1 MHCRVVSYFTCQHQH
16 THNAV
21 ELSLIDFKNELDVM
35 ESPWYLFGCALG
47 IETKVLDRIEYRDD
61 LGRYMT
67 AMLDRWLKTGE
78 ATWEKLQET
87 LIKIGNQRLAQGL
100 EGHKTGQQGQ
110 SV

>member
-1 MHCRVVSYFTCQHQH
+1 MAR
-16 THNAV
+16 
-21 ELSLIDFKNELDVM
+21 
-35 ESPWYLFGCALG
+35 WYHFGGVLG

-67 AMLDRWLKTGE
+67 AMLKKWLETGE
-78 ATWEKLQET
+78 ATWEKLQEA

-100 EGHKTGQQGQ
+100 EGHKTRQQGQ